1 MATKSTSHLPIII
14 TAIAFAL
21 LSLSSPLARAQESAP
36 TSNQPDSPHTYLGF
50 DVNEYPGDA
59 ALTSLKQTFAFAGYW
74 LNVPPGAKQNNW
86 IGKRAEFLK
95 NGFGFLVLFN
105 GRFDRELNSPSHAAE
120 LAATDAKS
128 AIAAARR
135 EGFPAN
141 TIIFL
146 DQEEGGR
153 LLPEQMEYVLAW
165 VDAINSN
172 GFRAGVYCSGM
183 PAKEGKTTI
192 TTANDIRVHENGRA
206 IWYFIYNDR
215 CPPSPGCAVAKNP
228 PPPTASGVPFAAV
241 WQFAQSPRRHEFTK
255 SCSATYSADGNCYP
269 PTNAATQISKQNA
282 GIYLDLDSATSPDPS
297 NGR

>member
-1 MATKSTSHLPIII
+1 MANTKSNFQLPIV
-14 TAIAFAL
+14 TALAL
-21 LSLSSPLARAQESAP
+21 VSLLFSPPLIHAQKTAP
-36 TSNQPDSPHTYLGF
+36 GTQQDSPHTYLGF

-59 ALTSLKQTFAFAGYW
+59 ALPSLKQTFAFAGYW

-86 IGKRAEFLK
+86 TGKRAEFLK
-95 NGFGFLVLFN
+95 NNFGFLVLFN
-105 GRFDRELNSPSHAAE
+105 GRLDRELASAQHSSE
-120 LAATDAKS
+120 LAAADAKS
-128 AIAAARR
+128 AIAAAQR
-135 EGFPAN
+135 EGFPAG

-153 LLPEQMEYVLAW
+153 LLPEQMSYVLSW
-165 VDAINSN
+165 VDAVSQN

-192 TTANDIRVHENGRA
+192 TTANDIREHEAHRD
-206 IWYFIYNDR
+206 ISYFVYDDR
-215 CPPSPGCAVAKNP
+215 CPPSPGCVPAKTP
-228 PPPTASGVPFAAV
+228 PSPAASGVPFAAV

-255 SCSATYSADGNCYP
+255 SCSATYSPDGNCYP
-269 PTNAATQISKQNA
+269 PTTAATAISKQNA